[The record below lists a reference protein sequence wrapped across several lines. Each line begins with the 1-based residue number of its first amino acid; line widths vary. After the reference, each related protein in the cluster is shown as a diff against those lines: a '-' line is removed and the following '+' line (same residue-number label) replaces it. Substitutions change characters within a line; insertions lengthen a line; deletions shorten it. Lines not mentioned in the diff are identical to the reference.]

1 MDEKIKYLKR
11 RIFNLE
17 QDNIVHYDLLKEFRY
32 ELFKIKMNLIILNGL
47 VISYIVYQVINYIW
61 GE

>member
-17 QDNIVHYDLLKEFRY
+17 QDNIVHYDLLKEFHY
-32 ELFKIKMNLIILNGL
+32 ELFKIKMNLIIRLL
-47 VISYIVYQVINYIW
+47 TKRPKYQ
-61 GE
+61 

>member
-17 QDNIVHYDLLKEFRY
+17 QDNIVHY
-32 ELFKIKMNLIILNGL
+32 ELFKIKMNLIILKGL
-47 VISYIVYQVINYIW
+47 AITYIFYQIINYFW
-61 GE
+61 GK

>member
-47 VISYIVYQVINYIW
+47 AITYIIYQVINYIW
-61 GE
+61 GK